1 MNTLLGLLA
10 LPLSGCALD
19 AAPEVAED
27 EPVLAT
33 KHALTDLPDLI
44 VESVTLEEVAGG
56 VLKTIVIKNQGT
68 AAAGSMTSAFLHYWK
83 LQPYPPSPPCTT
95 FYAGGWAPS
104 TGPLAAGASR
114 TFTSTYPGWTI
125 SSMEGCPGT
134 WYTMADAI
142 PSSVTESDENNNV
155 KYGRD

>member
-19 AAPEVAED
+19 AAPDVAKD
-27 EPVLAT
+27 ESVQAT
-33 KHALTDLPDLI
+33 EHALTDLPDLV
-44 VESVTLEEVAGG
+44 VESVTLENVTGG

-68 AAAGSMTSAFLHYWK
+68 ANAGSMTYAFWHYWM

-114 TFTSTYPGWTI
+114 TFTSTYSGWTI

-134 WYTMADAI
+134 WYTKVDAI
-142 PSSVTESDENNNV
+142 VNSVAESDENNNE